1 MSAEPS
7 RTDDAERFERFVILS
22 PIRKGGMALLAQAFD
37 TVAGVP
43 VVLKRLPPNSEARR
57 DRFLDEIKLSRS
69 MAPHPNL
76 VRTLDAGDSAGREYL
91 AIEWID
97 GPDLEG
103 LIERAIAGKLDM
115 PVPIPVA
122 ASIMWQALRGLAHL
136 HASGVIHRD
145 VSAANVMVGYDG
157 VAKLIDYGIAK
168 YDGRRHKTQIGDG
181 AVGTQGFAAPEQADK
196 NEATERSDLYSVGAT
211 MWFLLTG
218 LRFYERGVDNNGRDV
233 LKHRLEERG
242 RSDVP
247 APLLTFLWRSLH
259 RSPTVRYDSA
269 DEAAR
274 ALEQTCELA
283 APAAVAKFVGFLFAG
298 DKKFAAERL
307 AEWRRKYSAPAQLP
321 PPPASTPQTTAVMR
335 AVETQKLEPEGSR
348 STMVIDW
355 NDPPRSRSTVFIWCL
370 VAALVAAS
378 SLIVAINVIARRHH
392 HEPPAAPP
400 IAVTQPPRVPV
411 PPVEPTPAPPV
422 EPTPAP
428 SAPRV
433 EPTPAPVPPSS
444 VAPSAQAIR
453 KRLAEARD
461 FAAVGRIKVA
471 REAYAELEHDPRAR
485 PQALLGLA
493 RLAQSDGDFTAAIRL
508 STEAAKA
515 GAGVD
520 ALLVRGGAYL
530 AKHDADRAKAD
541 FDRVLKMQPKNAD
554 AAEGLKM
561 AAQLKGQTP

>member
-1 MSAEPS
+1 MSAELS
-7 RTDDAERFERFVILS
+7 RTDDAERFDRFVTLS
-22 PIRKGGMALLAQAFD
+22 PIRKGGMALLVQAFD

-43 VVLKRLPPNSEARR
+43 VVLKRLPPNSEALR

-76 VRTLDAGDSAGREYL
+76 VRTLDAGDSPGREFL

-103 LIERAIAGKLDM
+103 LTERAIAGKLDM
-115 PVPIPVA
+115 PVPVPVA

-168 YDGRRHKTQIGDG
+168 YDGRRHKTQLGDG
-181 AVGTQGFAAPEQADK
+181 VVGTQGFAAPEQADK
-196 NEATERSDLYSVGAT
+196 KEATERSDLYSVGAT
-211 MWFLLTG
+211 LWFLLTG

-233 LKHRLEERG
+233 LKHQLEQRG

-247 APLLTFLWRSLH
+247 PALLTFLWRSLH
-259 RSPTVRYDSA
+259 RSPSVRYDSA

-283 APAAVAKFVGFLFAG
+283 TPAAVAEFVGFLFAG

-307 AEWRRKYSAPAQLP
+307 AEWKREYAAPA
-321 PPPASTPQTTAVMR
+321 PPPAPPAAQTTAVIR
-335 AVETQKLEPEGSR
+335 AVKEPTPKLEPEGSR

-355 NDPPRSRSTVFIWCL
+355 NEPPRSRTTVLVWCL
-370 VAALVAAS
+370 GAAFVAAS
-378 SLIVAINVIARRHH
+378 SLIVAINLIARRHR
-392 HEPPAAPP
+392 HEPAPP
-400 IAVTQPPRVPV
+400 IAVTTQTPPEPAPPIVPV
-411 PPVEPTPAPPV
+411 PMPP
-422 EPTPAP
+422 
-428 SAPRV
+428 APRV
-433 EPTPAPVPPSS
+433 EPAPVAPPPSPVEPAPSP
-444 VAPSAQAIR
+444 VAPSDQAIR
-453 KRLAEARD
+453 KRLAQARD
-461 FAAVGRIKVA
+461 FAAVGRINVA
-471 REAYAELEHDPRAR
+471 REVFAELEHDPRAR

-493 RLAQSDGDFTAAIRL
+493 RLAQTDGDFTAAIRL

-520 ALLVRGGAYL
+520 ALIVRGGAYL
-530 AKHDADRAKAD
+530 AKHDADRARAD